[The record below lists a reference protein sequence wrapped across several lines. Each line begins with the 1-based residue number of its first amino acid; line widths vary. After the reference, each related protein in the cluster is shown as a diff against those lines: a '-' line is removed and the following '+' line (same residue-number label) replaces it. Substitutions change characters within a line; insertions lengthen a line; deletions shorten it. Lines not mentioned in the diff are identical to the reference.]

1 MNKTKA
7 DNVLDI
13 VKINFDKRKD
23 LVDEVLKVDEITN
36 SYQTGRFSLESTNAI
51 LADMD
56 RLMKERDFDV
66 KFYNYLVVNNISNDN
81 IKQIA
86 KLKSVDDLKL
96 KVEKCFDNPKSYFNS
111 YVYKVFLE
119 LSNSIEK
126 DAKMEATP
134 SAILERLNAK
144 RKVLGLMPVVENAKT
159 TLNTLNI
166 DEDKL
171 CVTTD
176 ENVDEKIK
184 NLLHICSSNNITVYD
199 NTKNNSSI
207 KGFVYLPQ
215 TSNKQLKYINF
226 VYGVASNLQATDYEK
241 LVAENKENTKTIDS
255 VVKTDNLD
263 TKLVADNFNELLN
276 LITTQNILLSQVRKD
291 TYSQLS
297 KVVEYNMC
305 KNLKVLADNL
315 NSEEITKLLLL
326 GATQNTVNLYQK
338 LDISVEKLQK
348 AFGLSTTKYESFV
361 LCPLNIDYDTKADY
375 VGKIYNVDY
384 ANIGSNAYYLQVANQ
399 YKQIFNNIINSTQ
412 FVKYKTLDLN
422 QVESKIDNIY
432 QNLQNLKAEIEKH
445 NSLTTTQYKT
455 LVHAYAFCDVASV
468 LVRQIST
475 NIFAHEI
482 SAPVKKQYES
492 PVLIQKKKPYEAPTI
507 KKQYVAPSLEVTE
520 IEMENN
526 FITEFDGITLDE
538 EVELNSTNK
547 PTKTEQTV
555 AEVAENIDKQIN
567 TTVFDYESDANNFMS
582 NAQNIS
588 SENYAFAVNSNEN
601 KVQTDKTVEKPAQEV
616 ETKQEQIKEET
627 DEPVTNQVDEPVIEN
642 VTKKQYTKPEIT
654 VKKHQYVSPEISVK
668 KKSYQKPQIDE
679 DTARKI
685 LEEKRNRELKQREQL
700 KMEERQKQLMEEKF
714 NQLSNSYNELNAKLE
729 RLTALYNQKSAKEID
744 QEKLAEMQARVSA
757 ITIACIK
764 KAVSSL
770 ANKNVD
776 ELSKKLLYTSKE
788 QNSSYSMLITS
799 LNMLFNMESGDKT
812 VRNMFISMNKA
823 ETAKQ
828 LMLLKHSLENVMNKV
843 ITKYIAVNAMQFD
856 GQNLSDHELIT
867 KTLSKL
873 NSKMV
878 DALEDSRLAEIDM
891 LKFEYLEDSFEYQDA
906 LDEINARYLG
916 DDEHIGLMQ
925 QLKQNLYVSMLKQV
939 ILKEVQRI
947 DYCNN
952 HNQKYTFDE
961 KHAELILTE
970 LFNTTKEETET
981 MTF

>member
-13 VKINFDKRKD
+13 VKINFDKRKN

-56 RLMKERDFDV
+56 RLMNERDFDV

-134 SAILERLNAK
+134 LAILDRLNAK
-144 RKVLGLMPVVENAKT
+144 RKILGLMPVVENAKT

-176 ENVDEKIK
+176 ENVDEKFK
-184 NLLHICSSNNITVYD
+184 NLLHICSANNITVYD
-199 NTKNNSSI
+199 NTKNDSNI

-215 TSNKQLKYINF
+215 TSNKQLKYVNF
-226 VYGVASNLQATDYEK
+226 IYGVASNLQATDYEK

-315 NSEEITKLLLL
+315 NSEEVTKLLLL
-326 GATQNTVNLYQK
+326 GATQNTANLYQK

-361 LCPLNIDYDTKADY
+361 LCPLVVDYDTKADY
-375 VGKIYNVDY
+375 VGKIYTVDY
-384 ANIGSNAYYLQVANQ
+384 ANIGSNTYYLQVAKQ
-399 YKQIFNNIINSTQ
+399 YKDVFNNIISSTQ
-412 FVKYKTLDLN
+412 FVKYKTLNLN

-432 QNLQNLKAEIEKH
+432 QNLQDLKAEIEKH
-445 NSLTTTQYKT
+445 NSLTTAQYKT

-482 SAPVKKQYES
+482 SAPAKKHYES

-526 FITEFDGITLDE
+526 FITKFDGITLDE
-538 EVELNSTNK
+538 EVESNSVNE
-547 PTKTEQTV
+547 PTTEQTV
-555 AEVAENIDKQIN
+555 AEVAENVDKHIN
-567 TTVFDYESDANNFMS
+567 ATVFDHESDANNFMS
-582 NAQNIS
+582 NVKNAS
-588 SENYAFAVNSNEN
+588 SEDDVFAVSSDEN
-601 KVQTDKTVEKPAQEV
+601 KVQTETAVEEPAQEI
-616 ETKQEQIKEET
+616 ETEEQTEQDSIEVET
-627 DEPVTNQVDEPVIEN
+627 DEPATNQVDEPAIEN
-642 VTKKQYTKPEIT
+642 VEKKQYT
-654 VKKHQYVSPEISVK
+654 SPEISVK

-679 DTARKI
+679 DAVRKI

-757 ITIACIK
+757 ITNASVK

-843 ITKYIAVNAMQFD
+843 LTKYIAVNAMQFD

-970 LFNTTKEETET
+970 LFNTAKEETET